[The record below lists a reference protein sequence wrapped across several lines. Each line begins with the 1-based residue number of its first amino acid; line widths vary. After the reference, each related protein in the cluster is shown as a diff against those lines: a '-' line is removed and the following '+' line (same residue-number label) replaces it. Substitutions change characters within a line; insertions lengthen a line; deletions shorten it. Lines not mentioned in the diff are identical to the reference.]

1 MAVKLDYVVRET
13 GNNLRRNL
21 SLTLASVLT
30 VAVSLSLVGAS
41 LLIRE
46 GVNNATARWKGG
58 IEFIVFLNA
67 EASTDQVLAIQDTL
81 DTSPAIASSEFVDQ
95 NKAYEEF
102 KEIFSNQPDLVD
114 NVTPEILPP
123 SFRVVPADPETEV
136 IRALGLQFED
146 QPGVREV
153 VYAADTIDAI
163 QRLSSIISLAIVV
176 VAFVLLLSSGLLI
189 LNTIRMAMFARR
201 REIEVQKL
209 VGATNWFIRVPFMLE
224 GLLQGVLGGVVAMGA
239 VYGLNFW
246 LFENKLAS
254 LDNLAL
260 LQSFVVDGSAVT
272 TICMFILGVG
282 AAVGMVGSGVA
293 VGRFL
298 DV

>member
-1 MAVKLDYVVRET
+1 MALKLDYVVRET

-58 IEFIVFLNA
+58 IEFIVFMNA
-67 EASTDQVLAIQDTL
+67 ESTSDQVQAIQATL
-81 DTSPAIASSEFVDQ
+81 HSSPAIASSEFVDQ
-95 NKAYEEF
+95 NQAYEEF
-102 KEIFSNQPDLVD
+102 KDIFANQPELVD
-114 NVTPEILPP
+114 SVTPEILPP
-123 SFRVVPADPETEV
+123 SFRVVPTDPETEV
-136 IRALGLQFED
+136 IRALGLQFAD

-163 QRLSSIISLAIVV
+163 QRLSSIISWAIVV
-176 VAFVLLLSSGLLI
+176 VAIVLLVSSGLLI

-224 GLLQGVLGGVVAMGA
+224 GLLQGLMGGIVAVGA

-246 LFENKLAS
+246 LFENKLAN

-260 LQSFVVDGSAVT
+260 LQSFVVDSSAVT
-272 TICMFILGVG
+272 SICLLILGVG
-282 AAVGMVGSGVA
+282 AGVGMVGSGIA